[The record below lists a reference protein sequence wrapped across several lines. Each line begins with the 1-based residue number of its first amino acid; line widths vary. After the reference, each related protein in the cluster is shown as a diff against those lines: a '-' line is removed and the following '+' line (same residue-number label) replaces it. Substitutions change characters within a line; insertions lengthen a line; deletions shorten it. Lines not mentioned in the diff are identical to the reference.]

1 MAVHVQCSGCGKAY
15 SLQDTMAGRRVKC
28 PACGATMEV
37 PAAGLPGDIPVVEP
51 LAAAGPGANAA
62 LQIKLIGIF
71 DIIAGGLSILWG
83 LLMIF
88 GIIGVLTGAME
99 EDPDA
104 PPAAVMIGLYI
115 GMLVLSIG
123 AGIVEILAGVQVL
136 KRRPGSRKLALV
148 AAIVCCASAWG
159 CCIWPLTLAAGIY
172 SLVALNK
179 DSVKT
184 ALGG

>member
-1 MAVHVQCSGCGKAY
+1 MAIRIQCSGCGKAY
-15 SLQDTMAGRRVKC
+15 SLQDAMAGRRVKC

-37 PAAGLPGDIPVVEP
+37 PAAGLPGDVLFAEP

-62 LQIKLIGIF
+62 LHIKLIGIF

-136 KRRPGSRKLALV
+136 KRRPRVAQTRSRRRHRLLRQRL
-148 AAIVCCASAWG
+148 G
-159 CCIWPLTLAAGIY
+159 LLHLAAYPGRRH
-172 SLVALNK
+172 LFARRPQ
-179 DSVKT
+179 
-184 ALGG
+184 